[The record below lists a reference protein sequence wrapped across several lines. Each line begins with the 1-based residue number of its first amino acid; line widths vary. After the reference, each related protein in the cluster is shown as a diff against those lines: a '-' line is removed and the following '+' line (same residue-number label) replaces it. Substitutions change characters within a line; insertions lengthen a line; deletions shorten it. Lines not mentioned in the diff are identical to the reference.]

1 MCRPQVPPTLRARA
15 IFEQT
20 NFCRQSLSYCRQSL
34 STVDKVCHLVVTAD
48 ELVRM
53 QTKFVSSGSA
63 DKVCLHRKSWQTNSA
78 DKLCLQKIRR
88 NLGQNADKS
97 CRQTLSAKN
106 PPKPGSKCR
115 QILQTNFV
123 KTENCRQLQKK
134 CRQSLSSI
142 VRKGLS
148 ILDKLC
154 LYPKILELALCE

>member
-1 MCRPQVPPTLRARA
+1 MLQTNWWTCRQGLSAAVL
-15 IFEQT
+15 QT
-20 NFCRQSLSYCRQSL
+20 NFVCTGSPDRQ
-34 STVDKVCHLVVTAD
+34 
-48 ELVRM
+48 
-53 QTKFVSSGSA
+53 
-63 DKVCLHRKSWQTNSA
+63 NSA
-78 DKLCLQKIRR
+78 DKLCLQKIRQNLAKMQTNPADKLCLQKIR
-88 NLGQNADKS
+88 QKLGQNADKS

-115 QILQTNFV
+115 QILQTNLV

-154 LYPKILELALCE
+154 LYPKILELALHPTPLILTCRHWQERGKNVTPSADN

>member
-1 MCRPQVPPTLRARA
+1 M
-15 IFEQT
+15 QT
-20 NFCRQSLSYCRQSL
+20 NP
-34 STVDKVCHLVVTAD
+34 
-48 ELVRM
+48 
-53 QTKFVSSGSA
+53 
-63 DKVCLHRKSWQTNSA
+63 A

-88 NLGQNADKS
+88 KLGQNADKS

-106 PPKPGSKCR
+106 SPKPGSKCR
-115 QILQTNFV
+115 QILQTNLV

-154 LYPKILELALCE
+154 LYPKILELALGDDTGANAGRGTISTLQHSQGGPGMVGGAGYRGSDWSRCQRGRTGQLI